1 MCVCAG
7 GARAHVCSYVYV
19 SKGDI
24 TCQQTAPPH
33 EAECGFSSG
42 FPRHAL
48 PLHVCCFFQ
57 RGGLKGLDALF
68 KLGPLPLHSLPS
80 CLQLALPILA
90 DLQLERSQPAAVL
103 PMGNQTWIS
112 CIQSQLG
119 CQAWLN
125 HGCVGIFRRMRPWG
139 GVLSQWTCDV
149 TLSPILWV

>member
-1 MCVCAG
+1 MQEAHVHMCVRMCMCL
-7 GARAHVCSYVYV
+7 RVTSHV
-19 SKGDI
+19 SKLLHLMKPSVAFLLGSPAMPCLS
-24 TCQQTAPPH
+24 TSAV
-33 EAECGFSSG
+33 SSKG
-42 FPRHAL
+42 
-48 PLHVCCFFQ
+48 
-57 RGGLKGLDALF
+57 GGLKGLDALF
-68 KLGPLPLHSLPS
+68 KLGALPLHSLPS